1 MNVSLT
7 PPLENYIQT
16 KVDSGMY
23 ASASE
28 VIRAGLRALR
38 EKDLEVSIEAGIE
51 HGLADSAAGRVV
63 SSEACFK
70 GVREA
75 IKNKYR

>member
-7 PPLENYIQT
+7 PVLENYVQT
-16 KVDSGMY
+16 KLDSGLY

-38 EKDLEVSIEAGIE
+38 EQDLESAIDAGIDK
-51 HGLADSAAGRVV
+51 GLADSAAGRVM
-63 SSEACFK
+63 SSGECFDQLK
-70 GVREA
+70 DKLTR
-75 IKNKYR
+75 KYS

>member
-7 PPLENYIQT
+7 PPLENYIKA

-38 EKDLEVSIEAGIE
+38 EQDLEAGIEAGIE
-51 HGLADSAAGRVV
+51 RGLADSAAGRTM
-63 SSEACFK
+63 SSDDCFDS
-70 GVREA
+70 
-75 IKNKYR
+75 IKANLVKKYG

>member
-7 PPLENYIQT
+7 PPLENYIKA

-23 ASASE
+23 ASATE

-38 EKDLEVSIEAGIE
+38 EQDLAAGIEAGIE
-51 HGLADSAAGRVV
+51 CGLADSAAGRTM
-63 SSEACFK
+63 SSDECFDS
-70 GVREA
+70 
-75 IKNKYR
+75 IKANFVKKYG

>member
-7 PPLENYIQT
+7 PPLENYIKA

-23 ASASE
+23 ASSSE

-38 EKDLEVSIEAGIE
+38 EKDLEAGIEAGIE
-51 HGLADSAAGRVV
+51 RGLADSAAGRTM
-63 SSEACFK
+63 SSDDCFDN
-70 GVREA
+70 
-75 IKNKYR
+75 IKANLAKKYR

>member
-7 PPLENYIQT
+7 PPLENYIKA

-38 EKDLEVSIEAGIE
+38 EQDLETIIETGIE
-51 HGLADSAAGRVV
+51 RGLADSAAGRTM
-63 SSEACFK
+63 SSDECFDD
-70 GVREA
+70 
-75 IKNKYR
+75 IKAKLINKYS

>member
-7 PPLENYIQT
+7 PPLESYI
-16 KVDSGMY
+16 KAKIDSGMY

-38 EKDLEVSIEAGIE
+38 EKDLEASIEAGIDK
-51 HGLADSAAGRVV
+51 GLADSEAGRVM
-63 SSEACFK
+63 SSDDCFDS
-70 GVREA
+70 
-75 IKNKYR
+75 IKANLTKKYG

>member
-7 PPLENYIQT
+7 PPLENYIKT

-38 EKDLEVSIEAGIE
+38 EKDLEVGIEAGIE
-51 HGLADSAAGRVV
+51 RGLADSAAGRVM
-63 SSEACFK
+63 SSDECFDD
-70 GVREA
+70 
-75 IKNKYR
+75 IKKNLKL

>member
-7 PPLENYIQT
+7 PILENYIQA
-16 KVDSGMY
+16 KVESGLY

-38 EKDLEVSIEAGIE
+38 EQDLESDIDAGIDK
-51 HGLADSAAGRVV
+51 GLADSAAGRVM
-63 SSEACFK
+63 SSDECFDQLK
-70 GVREA
+70 DKLTR
-75 IKNKYR
+75 KYS

>member
-7 PPLENYIQT
+7 PILENYIQA
-16 KVDSGMY
+16 KVESGLY

-38 EKDLEVSIEAGIE
+38 EQDLESDIDAGIE
-51 HGLADSAAGRVV
+51 KGLADAAAGRVM
-63 SSEACFK
+63 SSDECFDQLK
-70 GVREA
+70 DKLTR
-75 IKNKYR
+75 KYS